1 MAENNDEVINP
12 GTGSNNK
19 VIQLGPSIEI
29 TIIDLNDIGFKFDNI
44 KKLIIEERYKG
55 NIFKVEAYTD
65 GFNLEKIEKIL
76 KLYDD
81 TQMKNNNSFDRW
93 LSMYFIQRN
102 PDLTD
107 KAKAQKIVEQNDL
120 SKYANALRKLLD
132 FERLERLRGLN
143 FDSPIYIGGIKA
155 EYGSYSVK
163 MSQDGLIWMG
173 YIEEALKNPNK
184 ENVAKAKEIM
194 SSVTPNVCALLYA
207 FLADQLSTSYHSG
220 NRYGSS
226 QLDKN
231 TGDDSR

>member
-12 GTGSNNK
+12 EPSRNNK
-19 VIQLGPSIEI
+19 VIQLGPSIKI
-29 TIIDLNDIGFKFDNI
+29 IIIDLDDIGFKFDNI
-44 KKLIIEERYKG
+44 KKLIIEEQYKG
-55 NIFKVEAYTD
+55 NKFKVEAYTD
-65 GFNLEKIEKIL
+65 GFNLEKIGKIL
-76 KLYDD
+76 DLYD

-155 EYGSYSVK
+155 EDGSYSVK
-163 MSQDGLIWMG
+163 MSRDGLIWMG

-231 TGDDSR
+231 TGDDPR